1 MCTSLKKLYL
11 FEQNT
16 ATGLFKKRIT
26 NGNLSAIEFLRI
38 ESCHQLK
45 GLFSP
50 HSCKCLMNLNVLRV
64 KDCSNLQEVISKEE
78 NIRQTKVDEIKFP
91 WLRRLELLELGSI
104 VAFCCSNFDLVFPS
118 LELVKMINCPM
129 NGETFSGGCLSVPN
143 LTLDS
148 ILVNW
153 PFFSKEVY
161 YAF

>member
-1 MCTSLKKLYL
+1 MYPLLTTAESMRRLEKLKSKKLSSHGRKRSSKLKEGKVMCTSLKKLYL

-91 WLRRLELLELGSI
+91 
-104 VAFCCSNFDLVFPS
+104 
-118 LELVKMINCPM
+118 
-129 NGETFSGGCLSVPN
+129 
-143 LTLDS
+143 
-148 ILVNW
+148 
-153 PFFSKEVY
+153 
-161 YAF
+161 